1 MADSSARSVA
11 KSPSPKPILR
21 SLDIAPGSSFL
32 GFHDVGPLVTV
43 DGHDGYFVDGVGS
56 FDRPVSAL
64 HVLRLV
70 ENAHSL
76 GRVATVRLALLSAGV
91 GVRLAGGGAA
101 EPPPFSMPEWP
112 TFGSPVSDAPCAGGW
127 LAPAPPPAELVRP
140 PEPMASGASA
150 RSAGATSSS
159 GSSAPAPTPPGNPEV
174 AAVLDALE
182 AWKLTAACSIGLAP
196 LRPRALVRAPLDKL
210 AARQYA
216 IASMVLESR
225 PRPDPNDLVALRE
238 CLAAHSVWRRA
249 AGSPL
254 DRERAQ
260 AVARGAPPSLVPPD
274 VVSQWQGAKESFE
287 DFCAAFPA
295 DMEEP
300 EPLKRCSPLTID
312 ELWSSPTL
320 RAALRSRDVGELCAG
335 VGSLSSAH
343 RTAGAR
349 PRVLIERLASD
360 RAYLDV
366 AFRDSVTYGDFFDFS
381 WANDGADSLAAVY
394 GGISCVFFSSAG
406 RQLGASDPRAAIST
420 YALPAMAR
428 RFRSPFMTFEN
439 VPGIATANGG
449 SGLAA
454 IDANAAASNY
464 VRTPRVE
471 GVDGG
476 LELVRPNLHGAP
488 GVRDRAIG
496 HYELDGLE
504 ELVGPC
510 PPLELADSAPLVI
523 NDILDVGPRD
533 PALIVDGLLEPV
545 AVDLSN
551 TRFPVSAGFVSLGGE
566 GVPIF
571 VGSRVSCRRLDAFGP
586 GDWVV
591 LDWSLVTLF
600 VFDDSRRDPRWK
612 SIPLNVPSDPVIHL
626 VKRFRVLDP
635 RGTAAT
641 STEKGVPP
649 LGCAK
654 QFWYVRGQIVSPS
667 AAELWRVQEY
677 DVATMGPYAV
687 AALPH
692 LAAERTDLPMQ
703 LRSLPGKGINA
714 RVAAAVARR
723 TLRRAS
729 LLAAVLDGTVERFD
743 SSLEHT
749 LGAALAAFAPSDQAT
764 MVFVVAVAWV
774 DSRPLVLVSRC
785 GARLPSAST
794 PLDSPRKSAIM
805 QAERLMAAAC
815 PGRRPQAVMVADLK
829 WARLVAVP
837 VAFHSPVQASFG
849 DVVWR
854 SVTDLSEPLAAPCAR
869 SVATVASMISRA
881 AAKLMPPP
889 VLPGGARAP
898 AFVPQAPAEL
908 AADAARWAL
917 QVADGKAACA
927 ALRARLVD
935 LADTH
940 EDGAYFAGW
949 ADQVGSF
956 GEEEVPPQLRGHALD
971 YDDVAYASTP
981 FAYRDSVP
989 TTLPAPIPPQQATDY
1004 EPRNLCPDIF
1014 SPALM
1019 ARWNEWWP
1027 KVLADLRQYAA
1038 HGEGAQRTFNEPFI
1052 AASSELNPLALGV
1065 VWDVRHL
1072 GPGGFYLPVDYSTRL
1087 RQRQPDTED
1096 DPTVISTHLGVEFIL
1111 RSLAN
1116 YADQEMVS
1124 MICRT
1129 GVDFLVDA
1137 GARQLAVFPH
1147 LVSLPEGFTS
1157 VESELLRLNKLK
1169 FNEFCS
1175 SFPFVPLQAL
1185 PQGSTSRVH
1194 EPTRK
1199 RRTTEAGA
1207 PRKKRGKWTA
1217 DADDRDVLPLNDDIG
1232 TKTLVADPPWR
1243 LPGLPTTTGFLS
1255 YDEAVAAHST
1265 APAPR
1270 NTRWAPEIKVRLEDQ
1285 LHNTAVLKY
1294 ASTVY
1299 GEPVFVL
1306 TADAKDFFN
1315 QLMLAP
1321 WCRHCVGLLWRPL
1334 SDEHADFTF
1343 VVEHSLGFGISMA
1356 SNIAQRFAYGLMD
1369 LFYRVFD
1376 AIDAPFLAADRT
1388 IPRRAAWLRSRE
1400 ALSKRTG
1407 RNEVRLASALMYTDD
1422 PSFLV
1427 VGVERAVR
1435 LLVVWR
1441 WIARHTNLT
1450 MAIAAKHAIGARAKW
1465 LGLLH
1470 LPTMGVCVVPLDKL
1484 MRTLV
1489 SLDWLATGNQLAVRD
1504 YESLL
1509 GMLEHLLAWAN
1520 GQRSSM
1526 FGLYAPLKRASPAG
1540 PATMVA
1546 VTEDSAA
1553 SFAAWATRLR
1563 GRAGVPASAVF
1574 ARSAFLAAAPAGVEM
1589 IISTDAAKDGTETP
1603 GLGGYCHGLRFRV
1616 PLQKAD
1622 VTGPFEIPIA
1632 VLEFIGIVV
1641 AIIVF
1646 GPHIAAAADVITV
1659 ASDSLT
1665 SVDAVLNDSSHA
1677 DLMQLVHS
1685 YLLASDEYAQVR
1697 RVLRLGHIY
1706 GEGNPWADAE
1716 SRGHDH
1722 VLESLREQLGV
1733 SPLSPAVPAHATALL
1748 ERVRSAVRNRPP
1760 SLDELSVTKKF
1771 RGGITGDGPSSCAH
1785 LALPVAVAGASFAA
1799 LTARAALRAVPS
1811 VPPAEARSP
1820 GPVRPSP
1827 ATPAAAG
1834 CGLGAGGVPGASYV
1848 SLTSAASA
1856 AVAPDSSA
1864 AHCARPSQA
1873 PAAALGKRAAPCGP
1887 AQSDRF
1893 AHLALPSAVPGS
1905 SFSALLGSPLP
1916 RAELGGGGAPV
1927 PSGHASARDAP
1938 TGTSAASHSR
1948 VYAPARS
1955 QAAKRLRMT
1964 TSALRGQ
1971 SLASSLAND
1980 ESEFALRPRDP
1991 EAFDRLVADMGELLE
2006 EATPVNTLS
2015 KDSTA
2020 WARWEDLCR
2029 DFGTSA
2035 WRPSSENLSFDELR
2049 RERFL
2054 FNAYNVN
2061 EYRVNI
2067 KPRGGNAAPKPASAM
2082 NNTLAVKRVLKR
2094 GGISPVA
2101 TPELTVLLKGMLRQ
2115 YIRLHGPESLIP
2127 KRAEPLT
2134 NADTLAILRLPSGT
2148 TLANGKT
2155 LNWAQPFWRS
2165 FRAFLTSARAAAFRK
2180 ADVLPV
2186 TRDEFD
2192 MGSASRAN
2200 LSWFFKGE
2208 YRSELTVEE
2217 LSSLTMADR
2226 AVLRPPPVKNDPFS
2240 ESFGAHPIHLP
2251 FDPDDEL
2258 NAARWLADLELGS
2271 PVYGSERRRV
2281 PLFPSGPVAAT
2292 PLTHGPADSAF
2303 RAIVKAALPAE
2314 RAAMLTLH
2322 SMRVFAAC
2330 ALLAQGASPAL
2341 IMALCR
2347 WKCEQSLRI
2356 YARLRP
2362 EDYVHWVRRMRTSNV
2377 TTLTARNIPEMDNH
2391 AVARAMA
2398 DI

>member
-1 MADSSARSVA
+1 M
-11 KSPSPKPILR
+11 
-21 SLDIAPGSSFL
+21 DIAPGSSFL

-76 GRVATVRLALLSAGV
+76 GRVATVRLALLSAGA
-91 GVRLAGGGAA
+91 GVRLACGGAA
-101 EPPPFSMPEWP
+101 EPLPFSMPEWP

-140 PEPMASGASA
+140 PEPVASGASA

-174 AAVLDALE
+174 AAVLGALE

-287 DFCAAFPA
+287 DFCAVFPA

-300 EPLKRCSPLTID
+300 EPLKRCNPLTID

-335 VGSLSSAH
+335 VGSLSSTH

-464 VRTPRVE
+464 VRTPRVD

-523 NDILDVGPRD
+523 NDILDVGPRG

-981 FAYRDSVP
+981 FAYHDSVP

-1004 EPRNLCPDIF
+1004 EPRNLCPGIF

-1019 ARWNEWWP
+1019 ARWNEW
-1027 KVLADLRQYAA
+1027 
-1038 HGEGAQRTFNEPFI
+1038 
-1052 AASSELNPLALGV
+1052 
-1065 VWDVRHL
+1065 
-1072 GPGGFYLPVDYSTRL
+1072 
-1087 RQRQPDTED
+1087 
-1096 DPTVISTHLGVEFIL
+1096 
-1111 RSLAN
+1111 
-1116 YADQEMVS
+1116 
-1124 MICRT
+1124 
-1129 GVDFLVDA
+1129 
-1137 GARQLAVFPH
+1137 
-1147 LVSLPEGFTS
+1147 
-1157 VESELLRLNKLK
+1157 
-1169 FNEFCS
+1169 
-1175 SFPFVPLQAL
+1175 
-1185 PQGSTSRVH
+1185 
-1194 EPTRK
+1194 
-1199 RRTTEAGA
+1199 
-1207 PRKKRGKWTA
+1207 
-1217 DADDRDVLPLNDDIG
+1217 
-1232 TKTLVADPPWR
+1232 
-1243 LPGLPTTTGFLS
+1243 
-1255 YDEAVAAHST
+1255 
-1265 APAPR
+1265 
-1270 NTRWAPEIKVRLEDQ
+1270 
-1285 LHNTAVLKY
+1285 
-1294 ASTVY
+1294 
-1299 GEPVFVL
+1299 
-1306 TADAKDFFN
+1306 
-1315 QLMLAP
+1315 
-1321 WCRHCVGLLWRPL
+1321 
-1334 SDEHADFTF
+1334 
-1343 VVEHSLGFGISMA
+1343 
-1356 SNIAQRFAYGLMD
+1356 
-1369 LFYRVFD
+1369 
-1376 AIDAPFLAADRT
+1376 
-1388 IPRRAAWLRSRE
+1388 
-1400 ALSKRTG
+1400 
-1407 RNEVRLASALMYTDD
+1407 
-1422 PSFLV
+1422 
-1427 VGVERAVR
+1427 
-1435 LLVVWR
+1435 
-1441 WIARHTNLT
+1441 
-1450 MAIAAKHAIGARAKW
+1450 
-1465 LGLLH
+1465 
-1470 LPTMGVCVVPLDKL
+1470 
-1484 MRTLV
+1484 
-1489 SLDWLATGNQLAVRD
+1489 
-1504 YESLL
+1504 
-1509 GMLEHLLAWAN
+1509 
-1520 GQRSSM
+1520 
-1526 FGLYAPLKRASPAG
+1526 
-1540 PATMVA
+1540 
-1546 VTEDSAA
+1546 
-1553 SFAAWATRLR
+1553 
-1563 GRAGVPASAVF
+1563 
-1574 ARSAFLAAAPAGVEM
+1574 
-1589 IISTDAAKDGTETP
+1589 
-1603 GLGGYCHGLRFRV
+1603 
-1616 PLQKAD
+1616 
-1622 VTGPFEIPIA
+1622 
-1632 VLEFIGIVV
+1632 
-1641 AIIVF
+1641 
-1646 GPHIAAAADVITV
+1646 
-1659 ASDSLT
+1659 
-1665 SVDAVLNDSSHA
+1665 
-1677 DLMQLVHS
+1677 
-1685 YLLASDEYAQVR
+1685 
-1697 RVLRLGHIY
+1697 
-1706 GEGNPWADAE
+1706 
-1716 SRGHDH
+1716 
-1722 VLESLREQLGV
+1722 
-1733 SPLSPAVPAHATALL
+1733 
-1748 ERVRSAVRNRPP
+1748 
-1760 SLDELSVTKKF
+1760 
-1771 RGGITGDGPSSCAH
+1771 
-1785 LALPVAVAGASFAA
+1785 
-1799 LTARAALRAVPS
+1799 
-1811 VPPAEARSP
+1811 
-1820 GPVRPSP
+1820 
-1827 ATPAAAG
+1827 
-1834 CGLGAGGVPGASYV
+1834 
-1848 SLTSAASA
+1848 
-1856 AVAPDSSA
+1856 
-1864 AHCARPSQA
+1864 
-1873 PAAALGKRAAPCGP
+1873 
-1887 AQSDRF
+1887 
-1893 AHLALPSAVPGS
+1893 
-1905 SFSALLGSPLP
+1905 
-1916 RAELGGGGAPV
+1916 
-1927 PSGHASARDAP
+1927 
-1938 TGTSAASHSR
+1938 
-1948 VYAPARS
+1948 
-1955 QAAKRLRMT
+1955 
-1964 TSALRGQ
+1964 
-1971 SLASSLAND
+1971 
-1980 ESEFALRPRDP
+1980 
-1991 EAFDRLVADMGELLE
+1991 
-2006 EATPVNTLS
+2006 
-2015 KDSTA
+2015 
-2020 WARWEDLCR
+2020 
-2029 DFGTSA
+2029 
-2035 WRPSSENLSFDELR
+2035 
-2049 RERFL
+2049 
-2054 FNAYNVN
+2054 
-2061 EYRVNI
+2061 
-2067 KPRGGNAAPKPASAM
+2067 
-2082 NNTLAVKRVLKR
+2082 
-2094 GGISPVA
+2094 
-2101 TPELTVLLKGMLRQ
+2101 
-2115 YIRLHGPESLIP
+2115 
-2127 KRAEPLT
+2127 
-2134 NADTLAILRLPSGT
+2134 
-2148 TLANGKT
+2148 
-2155 LNWAQPFWRS
+2155 
-2165 FRAFLTSARAAAFRK
+2165 
-2180 ADVLPV
+2180 
-2186 TRDEFD
+2186 
-2192 MGSASRAN
+2192 
-2200 LSWFFKGE
+2200 
-2208 YRSELTVEE
+2208 
-2217 LSSLTMADR
+2217 
-2226 AVLRPPPVKNDPFS
+2226 
-2240 ESFGAHPIHLP
+2240 
-2251 FDPDDEL
+2251 
-2258 NAARWLADLELGS
+2258 
-2271 PVYGSERRRV
+2271 
-2281 PLFPSGPVAAT
+2281 
-2292 PLTHGPADSAF
+2292 
-2303 RAIVKAALPAE
+2303 
-2314 RAAMLTLH
+2314 
-2322 SMRVFAAC
+2322 
-2330 ALLAQGASPAL
+2330 
-2341 IMALCR
+2341 
-2347 WKCEQSLRI
+2347 
-2356 YARLRP
+2356 
-2362 EDYVHWVRRMRTSNV
+2362 
-2377 TTLTARNIPEMDNH
+2377 
-2391 AVARAMA
+2391 
-2398 DI
+2398 